1 MIGRLLR
8 FALRQRFITLLLAGA
23 LIFLGIWSF
32 RRLKIEAYPDI
43 SDTGVVVITL
53 FPGHAAEEVE
63 QQVAIPIERALNNVP
78 NVISR
83 RSRIIFGLAVVEL
96 TFADG
101 TDDYFARQL
110 VLEKLRDA
118 ELPEGVTPT
127 LGPLSSGISEFY
139 RYKLEGEGYDS
150 MGLREIQDWVV
161 VPRLL
166 QVAGV
171 ADVVSFGGLV
181 KQYQIEIDPYKLEK
195 YKLSVAQIAEAVN
208 ANNRNAGGSLLDNRQ
223 QALVVRG
230 VGLIQS
236 VDDLGNVLVTSA
248 GGVPIFIRDIGRV
261 TIGAAPQTGF
271 FGVNE
276 TSGGAEGIVLMRRWE
291 NPSEVLSLIKEAVA
305 ELNRTQLPSGV
316 QIVPIHDRT
325 DLVNNT
331 LYTVGRTLTEA
342 LAIVVTLLLFTF
354 GSVKAAVLTAITI
367 PLSLLFAFTCVYFQG
382 IPGNLL
388 SIGALD
394 FGIIVDGTLV
404 MVEHIVHRLS
414 EREMN
419 QSSPRGPFETIRDA
433 ALEIERPIFFSLL
446 IIICAYI
453 PLFTLERVER
463 RLFTPMAFT
472 VCYALIGSLLL
483 TLTLIP
489 ALATYLFRRGAKHWE
504 NPLLAWV
511 FNRYEEV
518 IRWTIPRAK
527 WVVLSGL
534 AIVAGALSIAPLVG
548 TEFLPQLD
556 EGVIWIRANL
566 APGISLAKSAETAE
580 AMRSIIR
587 QSSEVKM
594 VMSQSGRND
603 SGTDPF
609 GPNRNELLIEMH
621 PYNTWPRGKR
631 KADLV
636 EELSRKLRS
645 EIPGSTFNFTQPII
659 DTSTEIAT
667 GSSADLAV
675 IISGQDLGELRRL
688 ATQTLDIVRQIRGA
702 ADVSIEQEAD
712 QPQLRIRIKR
722 QEAARYGIKMSDI
735 EDMIELAI
743 GGRAV
748 GTVFEGERRFDI
760 TARYISEARSDA
772 TAIGNLLVPAA
783 GGSRIPLSQ
792 LAEIEVRNG
801 ATIIARRENKRAIT
815 VRTNIRGRDQAGF
828 VDEAQNR
835 FASEVKLPDGYQ
847 VVWGGQFENLERAR
861 KRLQV
866 IIPITV
872 AIIFGLLFTAFG
884 SVRDASLVL
893 LNVPFSL
900 VGGIIALYLRGI
912 SFSVSAAVG
921 FVTLF
926 GVAVMSGLLYISE
939 ITRRRVELGVSLEQA
954 VVEGAR
960 AQVRPAILLILVA
973 LLGMI
978 PAATATGIG
987 SDVQRPL
994 ATVIVGGLLSTL
1006 LLTLFVLPSLYYV
1019 AGRRK
1024 TKVGG

>member
-1 MIGRLLR
+1 MIARLLR
-8 FALRQRFITLLLAGA
+8 FAIRQRFITLLMAGA

-32 RRLKIEAYPDI
+32 RQLKIEAYPDI

-78 NVISR
+78 NVIAR

-110 VLEKLRDA
+110 VLERLRDA

-139 RYKLEGEGYDS
+139 RYKLEGQGYDT
-150 MGLREIQDWVV
+150 MELREIQDWVV

-195 YKLSVAQIAEAVN
+195 YRLSVAQIADAVN

-236 VDDLGNVLVTSA
+236 ADDLGNIPVESS
-248 GGVPIFIRDIGRV
+248 GIVPIFIRDIGRV
-261 TIGAAPQTGF
+261 TIGAAPQTGI

-291 NPSEVLSLIKEAVA
+291 NPSQVLSRIKEAIA
-305 ELNRTQLPSGV
+305 DLNQTRLPSGV
-316 QIVPIHDRT
+316 QIVAIHDRT

-331 LYTVGRTLTEA
+331 LHTVGRTLTEA
-342 LAIVVTLLLFTF
+342 LVIVVTLLLFAF
-354 GSVKAAVLTAITI
+354 GSAKAAVLTALTI

-382 IPGNLL
+382 IPANLL

-404 MVEHIVHRLS
+404 MVEHIVRRLS
-414 EREMN
+414 ERDK
-419 QSSPRGPFETIRDA
+419 SHPSPTGPFETIRDA
-433 ALEIERPIFFSLL
+433 ALEVERPIFFSLL
-446 IIICAYI
+446 IIISAYI

-489 ALATYLFRRGAKHWE
+489 ALATYLFRHGAKHWE

-511 FNRYEEV
+511 FKRYEEV
-518 IRWTIPRAK
+518 IRWTITRAK
-527 WVVLSGL
+527 FVVLAGL
-534 AIVAGALSIAPLVG
+534 AIVAGALSIASLVG

-621 PYNTWPRGKR
+621 PYNTWPPGKR

-636 EELSRKLRS
+636 EELARRLRS

-675 IISGQDLGELRRL
+675 IISGQDLSELRRL
-688 ATQTLDIVRQIRGA
+688 ATQTLEIVRQIRGA

-722 QEAARYGIKMSDI
+722 REAARYGIKMADI
-735 EDMIELAI
+735 EDIIELAI
-743 GGRAV
+743 GGRTI
-748 GTVFEGERRFDI
+748 GTVFEGERRFDVA
-760 TARYISEARSDA
+760 ARYISEARSDA
-772 TAIGNLLVPAA
+772 PAIGNLLVPAA

-801 ATIIARRENKRAIT
+801 ATIIARRENKRSMT

-828 VDEAQNR
+828 VEEAQTR
-835 FASEVKLPDGYQ
+835 FASEVTLPAGYQ

-861 KRLQV
+861 KRLSA

-884 SVRDASLVL
+884 SLRDASLVL

-912 SFSVSAAVG
+912 NFSVSAAVG

-939 ITRRRVELGVSLEQA
+939 ITRRRVELGSSLEQA

-960 AQVRPAILLILVA
+960 SQVRPAILLILVA

-994 ATVIVGGLLSTL
+994 ATVIVGGLVSSL
-1006 LLTLFVLPSLYYV
+1006 LLTLLVLPSLYYV
-1019 AGRRK
+1019 AARRE
-1024 TKVGG
+1024 TKVR

>member
-43 SDTGVVVITL
+43 SDTGVVVISV

-78 NVISR
+78 TVISR

-101 TDDYFARQL
+101 TDDYFARQV

-139 RYKLEGEGYDS
+139 RYKLEGEGYDA
-150 MGLREIQDWVV
+150 MGLREVQDWVV
-161 VPRLL
+161 APRLL

-171 ADVVSFGGLV
+171 ADVVSFGGLI

-195 YKLSVAQIAEAVN
+195 YKLSVTQIAEAVN
-208 ANNRNAGGSLLDNRQ
+208 ANNRNAGGSLLDNGQ

-236 VDDLGNVLVTSA
+236 VEDLGNVLVESS

-261 TIGAAPQTGF
+261 TIGAAPQTGI

-276 TSGGAEGIVLMRRWE
+276 TSGGVEGIVLMRRWE
-291 NPSEVLSLIKEAVA
+291 NPSEVLSRIKEAVA
-305 ELNRTQLPSGV
+305 ELNRAQLPTGV
-316 QIVPIHDRT
+316 QIVAIHDRT

-331 LYTVGRTLTEA
+331 LHTVGRTLTEA
-342 LAIVVTLLLFTF
+342 LVIVVTLLLFTF
-354 GSVKAAVLTAITI
+354 GSARAAVLTALTI

-414 EREMN
+414 ERDRSY
-419 QSSPRGPFETIRDA
+419 SSPTGPFETIREA

-472 VCYALIGSLLL
+472 VCYALIGSMLL

-489 ALATYLFRRGAKHWE
+489 ALATYLFRHGAKHWE

-511 FNRYEEV
+511 FNRYERLV
-518 IRWTIPRAK
+518 GWTIGRAK
-527 WVVLSGL
+527 LVVVCGL
-534 AIVAGALSIAPLVG
+534 AIVAGTLLIARLVG

-587 QSSEVKM
+587 QSPEVKM

-621 PYNTWPRGKR
+621 PYNTWQSGKR

-636 EELSRKLRS
+636 EELSRKLGS

-675 IISGQDLGELRRL
+675 IISGQDRGELGRL
-688 ATQTLDIVRQIRGA
+688 ATQTLEIVRQIRGA

-722 QEAARYGIKMSDI
+722 EEAARYGIKMSDI
-735 EDMIELAI
+735 EDIIELAI
-743 GGRAV
+743 GGRAIA
-748 GTVFEGERRFDI
+748 TVFEGERRFDI
-760 TARYISEARSDA
+760 AARYIPEARSDA

-783 GGSRIPLSQ
+783 NGSRIPLSQ

-801 ATIIARRENKRAIT
+801 ATIIARRENKRAMT
-815 VRTNIRGRDQAGF
+815 VRTNIRGRDQSGF
-828 VDEAQNR
+828 VEEAQRR
-835 FASEVKLPDGYQ
+835 FANEVKLPGGYQ

-861 KRLQV
+861 NRLQV
-866 IIPITV
+866 IIPITIV
-872 AIIFGLLFTAFG
+872 IIFGLLFSAFG
-884 SVRDASLVL
+884 SVRDAGLVL

-900 VGGIIALYLRGI
+900 VGGIVALYLRSI
-912 SFSVSAAVG
+912 NFSVSAAVG

-1006 LLTLFVLPSLYYV
+1006 LLTLLVLPGLYYV
-1019 AGRRK
+1019 AARPK
-1024 TKVGG
+1024 T